1 MKCYFFLSLKL
12 YFYSSSS
19 TVFHF
24 NIISFIILSYNKNM
38 SIVFYLKY
46 FFGIQFLLLLLVV
59 TIGENKANI
68 YSSVAFDSL

>member
-12 YFYSSSS
+12 YFYSFSI
-19 TVFHF
+19 VFHF

-68 YSSVAFDSL
+68 YSLVVFDSL